1 MSNEMDRRIQKYLG
15 YDLNEPKDFES
26 WIGATVALSMKVHN
40 QDYHPGYDPPG
51 LRDLNGDALSSMLL
65 GGEDDD
71 DYKKAMKAV
80 KKFDV
85 DTVSSF
91 LDDPKGAASTFDEL
105 QLQLCWLYVS
115 CFATAKMRLWLEE
128 ASDVVTDVQE
138 KLTKKAEDGDEEA
151 EKWLEELDEL
161 AAHLLEV
168 AEEIDTQGAF
178 AEKADEMMWIL
189 DREPDLRKDNGDVE
203 DFLKLMDDG
212 ELLLDIGD
220 DIDALGGDL
229 EMEHPYDF
237 GELRDLAN
245 SKKRARDDDDDYEDD
260 SDSDSDD

>member
-15 YDLNEPKDFES
+15 YDVNNPKDFES

-91 LDDPKGAASTFDEL
+91 LDNPKKAASTFDEL
-105 QLQLCWLYVS
+105 PLQLCWLYIS

-138 KLTKKAEDGDEEA
+138 KLTKKAEDGDDEA
-151 EKWLEELDEL
+151 EKWLEELEEM

-168 AEEIDTQGAF
+168 AEEIDNQGAF

-189 DREPDLRKDNGDVE
+189 DREPDLRKVNGDLD
-203 DFLKLMDDG
+203 DFVKLIDDG

-220 DIDALGGDL
+220 DVDALGGDL
-229 EMEHPYDF
+229 DHEHPYDF
-237 GELRDLAN
+237 EELVALAN
-245 SKKRARDDDDDYEDD
+245 SKKRARDDGDDEDD
-260 SDSDSDD
+260 SDYEDE

>member
-1 MSNEMDRRIQKYLG
+1 MSNEMDRRVQKYLG
-15 YDLNEPKDFES
+15 YDVNAPNDLS

-40 QDYHPGYDPPG
+40 QAYHPGYDPTG
-51 LRDLNGDALSSMLL
+51 LRDLNGDALSSMIL

-80 KKFDV
+80 KNFSV
-85 DTVSSF
+85 ETVSSF
-91 LDDPKGAASTFDEL
+91 LDNPKGAASAFEEL
-105 QLQLCWLYVS
+105 PLQLCWLYVS

-128 ASDVVTDVQE
+128 ASEVVTDVQE
-138 KLTKKAEDGDEEA
+138 KLTKKAEDGDDEA

-168 AEEIDTQGAF
+168 ADEIETQGAY

-189 DREPDLRKDNGDVE
+189 NRKRDVRNCNGDLE
-203 DFLKLMDDG
+203 DFVQLMDDG

-220 DIDALGGDL
+220 DIDALGGDW

-237 GELRDLAN
+237 GELRALAN
-245 SKKRARDDDDDYEDD
+245 SKKRARDDGDDEDD
-260 SDSDSDD
+260 SDYEEE